1 MRVFLVFILSILSA
15 CYFSSLFAI
24 TATAQ
29 GQTLDKILA
38 VVNDDVITQSE
49 FNKVLAEA
57 RGQMQAEH
65 ATPPNEKA
73 FRKQVLNQ
81 LIDRKIELSLAK
93 QAGITISQAEVDKVV
108 ASIAKQNNVSVAD
121 LYDHVTQSGMSK
133 SKYLSELKE
142 QLTLQK
148 LTQQAVGGKLN
159 VSEQEITDFLHSNA
173 WHRDPSKEYH
183 LEDVLVPLSDV
194 PSAEEI
200 ITANNRARMIG
211 AKLSQG
217 QSLAAILQAGNMEN
231 PPLQGGDLGFRKL
244 SDIPTLFAEQ
254 VMHMQPN
261 QVVGPIQ
268 APNGFH
274 MIRLVA
280 SRAIAEKQLPP
291 DRKEAENTLLQQKYE
306 LAAQTWVSKMRNQS
320 FVQIYG

>member
-1 MRVFLVFILSILSA
+1 MRVFLVFILSIVSA
-15 CYFSSLFAI
+15 SHFATLFA
-24 TATAQ
+24 AVPAPK
-29 GQTLDKILA
+29 GEPLDKIVA
-38 VVNDDVITQSE
+38 VINDDVITQSE
-49 FNKVLAEA
+49 FNKVLNEA
-57 RGQMQAEH
+57 RGQMEAEH

-81 LIDRKIELSLAK
+81 LINRKIELALAK
-93 QAGITISQAEVDKVV
+93 QAGITIPQADVDKVV

-121 LYDHVTQSGMSK
+121 LYDHVQQSGMSK
-133 SKYLSELKE
+133 AQYLSELKD

-148 LTQQAVGGKLN
+148 LTQQAVGGRLN

-194 PSAEEI
+194 PSTEEI
-200 ITANNRARMIG
+200 IAANNRARMVG
-211 AKLSQG
+211 VKLSQG
-217 QSLAAILQAGNMEN
+217 QALAAVLQAGNLEN
-231 PPLQGGDLGFRKL
+231 PALQGGDLGFRKL
-244 SDIPTLFAEQ
+244 SDIPALFAEQ

-274 MIRLVA
+274 VIRLVA

-306 LAAQTWVSKMRNQS
+306 MAAQTWVSKMRHQS
-320 FVQIYG
+320 YVQIDG